1 MAGAGGRLSSSGEW
15 TAAGDDRRGAVDRR
29 GDAHG
34 TLQEERFGLMGVR
47 LIIDGKCTENTPE
60 KQELEGVIVGNPL
73 PKMYI
78 ACDTEPSLRMT
89 SINLAIAW
97 NWEFDRDFILGIER
111 ECSSRGLS
119 TYRVEDHNI
128 VETVRLL
135 TAGALS
141 FGVFFDR
148 ASDADEKY
156 LALQPFVDRPPALCI
171 NPRRLVL
178 HAADK
183 ATMHLELI
191 THGVYVPNTII
202 LPPVRQRKEL
212 EISQA
217 DIDRI
222 GIPFVVKP
230 ANTTGGGT
238 GVIMNAATLARIA
251 EARLDHPGDKYLVQ
265 ETIHPILLDG
275 TRAWFRVY
283 HAFGTTI
290 LCWWDD
296 RTHQYREVD
305 PEEEA
310 KYGLG
315 GLRHVMEIIRRACRL
330 DFFSSEI
337 AITAERKFIVV
348 DYVNEV
354 CDMRRKSRFENGAP
368 DAVVSTI
375 ARLLADRVADHSA
388 ATGERTGTHD

>member
-1 MAGAGGRLSSSGEW
+1 
-15 TAAGDDRRGAVDRR
+15 
-29 GDAHG
+29 
-34 TLQEERFGLMGVR
+34 
-47 LIIDGKCTENTPE
+47 
-60 KQELEGVIVGNPL
+60 
-73 PKMYI
+73 
-78 ACDTEPSLRMT
+78 MT
-89 SINLAIAW
+89 HFNLAIAW
-97 NWEFDRDFILGIER
+97 NWEFDRDFILGIEG

-128 VETVRLL
+128 AETVRLL
-135 TAGALS
+135 AAGALS

-156 LALQPFVDRPPALCI
+156 LALQPFVDRPPVLCI

-183 ATMHLELI
+183 ATMRLELI

-217 DIDRI
+217 DIERI

-238 GVIMNAATLARIA
+238 GVIMNAGTLARIA
-251 EARLDHPGDKYLVQ
+251 EARTDPSGRQVPRPGNRPPDPPRRHQGVGSGCTQ
-265 ETIHPILLDG
+265 RSG
-275 TRAWFRVY
+275 RRSSAG
-283 HAFGTTI
+283 GTTRGDAI
-290 LCWWDD
+290 STARSPPTR
-296 RTHQYREVD
+296 RT
-305 PEEEA
+305 
-310 KYGLG
+310 KYALV
-315 GLRHVMEIIRRACRL
+315 GLRLTSWKSSGDACRL

-375 ARLLADRVADHSA
+375 TRVLADRVAVHSA